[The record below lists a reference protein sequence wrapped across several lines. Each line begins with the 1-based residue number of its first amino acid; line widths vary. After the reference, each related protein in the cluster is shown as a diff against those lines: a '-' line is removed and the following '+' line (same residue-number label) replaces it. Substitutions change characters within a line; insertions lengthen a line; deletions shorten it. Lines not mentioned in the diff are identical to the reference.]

1 MKATKGQFR
10 ITKKN
15 CATEKNYR
23 FDDVDKATDFWKELQ
38 EQKGTGNPFN
48 EIANGDQK
56 CHRQSTETEWLL
68 DTYEATKVI

>member
-1 MKATKGQFR
+1 MKAAKGQFR
-10 ITKKN
+10 ITKKKLRN
-15 CATEKNYR
+15 RKNQL
-23 FDDVDKATDFWKELQ
+23 FDGVDKAKDFWKELL